1 VSGTNGKHNGQS
13 REASPNEAG
22 APPTAIADLAA
33 SCVSYVKH
41 GVGFTL
47 DFEPE
52 TLPVLDHYVE
62 LARKAANERT
72 ETAPLVAQAIG
83 AYLGEVV
90 RRKYGGFWRIE
101 DDPRSFRVELEPV
114 YLVLRPIELASRAL
128 ELPIEPRGAD
138 VTTKR
143 RNENED
149 EDDDDDDDEVV
160 AEPDEKSSNESDAHF
175 VPDPED
181 DFRAALFEVDEDDR
195 EVIAER
201 LAALPPVPATQYH
214 SPSTHFEVIELI
226 VETIRARRIG
236 AGMEPDAH
244 LEPDDYAS

>member
-1 VSGTNGKHNGQS
+1 V
-13 REASPNEAG
+13 
-22 APPTAIADLAA
+22 IADLAA
-33 SCVSYVKH
+33 SCVRYVKH

-62 LARKAANERT
+62 LARKAASERK
-72 ETAPLVAQAIG
+72 ETTPLVAQAIG
-83 AYLGEVV
+83 AYLGEVT
-90 RRKYGGFWRIE
+90 RRKYGGHWRTE

-128 ELPIEPRGAD
+128 ELPIEPPAAD
-138 VTTKR
+138 VSTKR
-143 RNENED
+143 RDDD
-149 EDDDDDDDEVV
+149 EDDDAEDNENAEDEVV
-160 AEPDEKSSNESDAHF
+160 KTDEASSNESDAHF

-181 DFRAALFEVDEDDR
+181 DVRAALFEVDEDDR
-195 EVIAER
+195 ETIAER
-201 LAALPPVPATQYH
+201 LAALPSVPAAQYH

-226 VETIRARRIG
+226 VETIRARRIA